1 MTLQIIRTLH
11 PPAPFLTQLAGMLTR
26 AGYVTTPE
34 DVQRRINTLP
44 EEDRILLAI
53 EGHTLMGY
61 AHMHLSRTLTHADTV
76 DIVAVLVH
84 PEYRRRGI
92 GRRLVTAAEA
102 FARDKQ
108 RSRLRLCANVLESDL
123 HAFFVSLGYQETST
137 LIEFIDT
144 LQADL
149 PAA

>member
-11 PPAPFLTQLAGMLTR
+11 PPEPYISQLAEMLTR
-26 AGYVTTPE
+26 AGYSTTT
-34 DVQRRINTLP
+34 DDIRRRINALP
-44 EEDRILLAI
+44 EEDRLLLAI
-53 EGHTLMGY
+53 EGHMLMGY
-61 AHMHLSRTLTHADTV
+61 AHMHLSRTLAHDDTV

-84 PEYRRRGI
+84 SEYRRRGI

-108 RSRLRLCANVLESDL
+108 RSRLRLCAKVLESDL
-123 HAFFVSLGYQETST
+123 HAFFISLGYEETNT

-144 LQADL
+144 LDAN
-149 PAA
+149 ARIV